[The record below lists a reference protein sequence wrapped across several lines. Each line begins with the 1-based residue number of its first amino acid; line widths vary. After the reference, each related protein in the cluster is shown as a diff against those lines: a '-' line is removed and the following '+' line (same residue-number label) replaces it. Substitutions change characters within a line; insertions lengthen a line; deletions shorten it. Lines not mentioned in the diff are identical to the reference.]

1 MLSPKLS
8 GVRLIGSAA
17 VLLSASFVP
26 FAASAQS
33 QSDNTSVADAARRA
47 REQKKAAAK
56 PVRTLTNDDLP
67 AAPADAVRPAAAP
80 TPATEATASGEQGK
94 SETATTSR
102 PVGSEPTAEADAA
115 GKRAETEAALKRVKA
130 ELAQAQGELDVLQ
143 RKAAL
148 DSDSYYSKTDYARD
162 SEAKARLD
170 ADAQQIND
178 KKAQVDNLKAKI
190 AALQAELGE
199 AAEADKPAQPL

>member
-1 MLSPKLS
+1 
-8 GVRLIGSAA
+8 
-17 VLLSASFVP
+17 
-26 FAASAQS
+26 
-33 QSDNTSVADAARRA
+33 
-47 REQKKAAAK
+47 
-56 PVRTLTNDDLP
+56 
-67 AAPADAVRPAAAP
+67 
-80 TPATEATASGEQGK
+80 
-94 SETATTSR
+94 
-102 PVGSEPTAEADAA
+102 VGSEPSAEADAA

-199 AAEADKPAQPL
+199 AAEPDKPAQPL